1 VSIYRDL
8 SIINCMNTDPLDNME
23 SANGKLEDLND
34 LRSLEA
40 IFATKSTNIYG
51 TTDIRIFKENIEGM
65 GIVDLQSMAE
75 KIGVNK
81 YLSVPEI
88 KAALIRSFER
98 NAGTHQHSLNIPK
111 RIPTPQFDKNNPE
124 HLSLMKSLGMKTY

>member
-1 VSIYRDL
+1 
-8 SIINCMNTDPLDNME
+8 MTTDPLDNLE
-23 SANGKLEDLND
+23 TSNGKLEDELNG

-40 IFATKSTNIYG
+40 IFATKNTNIYG
-51 TTDIRIFKENIEGM
+51 TTDIRIFRENVESM
-65 GIVDLQSMAE
+65 GIVDLQNMAT

-88 KAALIRSFER
+88 KAALLRSFER

-111 RIPTPQFDKNNPE
+111 RLPIPQFDKKNPE
-124 HLSLMKSLGMKTY
+124 HLKLMKSLGMPVY